1 MSQLAQVIR
10 GSPNFELVT
19 EPSLALACFRLVK
32 DGASHSELNK
42 LNRSLHERLS
52 SRRDAFLTQTILS
65 SSDGEKDGIF
75 CLRLATGGVSTEMS
89 HVDAV
94 WRIVE
99 EEGTN
104 VLAQ

>member
-10 GSPNFELVT
+10 SSHNFELVT
-19 EPSLALACFRLVK
+19 EPSLSLACFRLVK
-32 DGASHSELNK
+32 DGASHAELNK

-99 EEGTN
+99 EEGAN
-104 VLAQ
+104 VLK